1 MIKPSHRTHTMRR
14 FTFNEYFQND
24 EIFGERVFIILN
36 IGLVY
41 RNEKNIEKE
50 FQHIVDF
57 LKKRELI
64 IVEWRVS
71 LDKNGDKWVEKKD
84 QDVDVALLTKYYYG
98 EIIGYITN
106 FVGFQEIPMRISV
119 QQEEDF
125 YGYVLHLD
133 GERLN
138 GLAIDTIEQKI
149 ITWVTNLSNF
159 TSFDYAFCDYDSEI
173 EYAPQKQKNINKSYS
188 VLFWPEKEK
197 MKIIKNSWKI
207 DGFTER

>member
-1 MIKPSHRTHTMRR
+1 
-14 FTFNEYFQND
+14 
-24 EIFGERVFIILN
+24 
-36 IGLVY
+36 
-41 RNEKNIEKE
+41 
-50 FQHIVDF
+50 
-57 LKKRELI
+57 
-64 IVEWRVS
+64 
-71 LDKNGDKWVEKKD
+71 
-84 QDVDVALLTKYYYG
+84 
-98 EIIGYITN
+98 
-106 FVGFQEIPMRISV
+106 MRISV
-119 QQEEDF
+119 QQEEEF

-138 GLAIDTIEQKI
+138 GLVIDTIEQKI

-173 EYAPQKQKNINKSYS
+173 EYDPQKQKNINKSYS

>member
-14 FTFNEYFQND
+14 FTFNEYFQNN
-24 EIFGERVFIILN
+24 EIFDKRVFIILN

-50 FQHIVDF
+50 LQHIVDF

-84 QDVDVALLTKYYYG
+84 QDVDVALLIKYYYG
-98 EIIGYITN
+98 EIIGYIIN
-106 FVGFQEIPMRISV
+106 FVGFQEISMRISV
-119 QQEEDF
+119 QQEEGF

-138 GLAIDTIEQKI
+138 GLVIDTIEQKI

-173 EYAPQKQKNINKSYS
+173 EYDPQKQRIINKSYS